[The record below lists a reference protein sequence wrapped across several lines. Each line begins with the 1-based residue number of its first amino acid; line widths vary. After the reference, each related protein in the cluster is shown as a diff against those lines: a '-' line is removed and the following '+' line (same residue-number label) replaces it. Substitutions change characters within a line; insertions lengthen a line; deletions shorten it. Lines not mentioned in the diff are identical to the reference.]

1 MISPSGGRAFAPV
14 RAKLLHMTQL
24 LTPAEVVAFWIE
36 AGPDKWFAKN
46 AAFDVAFT
54 ERCRDTHFAA
64 AARTLDHWTKTPEGT
79 LALIILLDQ
88 LPRNAFR
95 DTAHM
100 FATDPL
106 ALMFAKAAIAR
117 GDDQKVA
124 HDLRP
129 FVLMPLM
136 HSESLADQETLLTL
150 LDETDQANTYRFA
163 VIHRDIIARFGRFPH
178 RNACLGRDTTA
189 EEAAFL
195 SGDGFKG

>member
-1 MISPSGGRAFAPV
+1 MV
-14 RAKLLHMTQL
+14 KL

-36 AGPDKWFAKN
+36 AGPDKWFAKD

-64 AARTLDHWTKTPEGT
+64 AARKLDNWTATPEGS

-95 DTAHM
+95 ETAHM

-106 ALMFAKAAIAR
+106 ALVFARAAIAR
-117 GDDQKVA
+117 GDDRKVA

-150 LDETDQANTYRFA
+150 LDEVDQPNTYRFA

-178 RNACLGRDTTA
+178 RNACLYRSTTPQ
-189 EEAAFL
+189 EVAFL
-195 SGDGFKG
+195 NSGGFS

>member
-1 MISPSGGRAFAPV
+1 MAFARV
-14 RAKLLHMTQL
+14 RDKLVIMVKL

-36 AGPDKWFAKN
+36 AGPDKWFAKD
-46 AAFDVAFT
+46 AVFDVAFT

-64 AARTLDHWTKTPEGT
+64 AARKLDNWTATPEGS

-95 DTAHM
+95 ETAHM

-106 ALMFAKAAIAR
+106 ALVFARAAIAR
-117 GDDQKVA
+117 GDDRKVA

-150 LDETDQANTYRFA
+150 LDEVDQPNTYRFA

-178 RNACLGRDTTA
+178 RNACLGRETTA
-189 EEAAFL
+189 DEAAFL
-195 SGDGFKG
+195 AGDGFKG

>member
-1 MISPSGGRAFAPV
+1 
-14 RAKLLHMTQL
+14 MTQL

-36 AGPDKWFAKN
+36 AGPDKWFAKD

-64 AARTLDHWTKTPEGT
+64 AARALDHWTATPEGT

-100 FATDPL
+100 FATDSL
-106 ALMFAKAAIAR
+106 ALTFAKAAIAR
-117 GDDQKVA
+117 GDDRKLA

-150 LDETDQANTYRFA
+150 LDEADQPNTYKFA

-178 RNACLGRDTTA
+178 RNACLGRETTA
-189 EEAAFL
+189 DEAAFL
-195 SGDGFKG
+195 AGDGFKG

>member
-1 MISPSGGRAFAPV
+1 MI
-14 RAKLLHMTQL
+14 KLLS
-24 LTPAEVVAFWIE
+24 PAEVVAFWTA
-36 AGPDKWFAKN
+36 AGPEKWFAKD
-46 AAFDVAFT
+46 AAFDTAFT
-54 ERCRDTHFAA
+54 ERCQDSHFAA
-64 AARTLDHWTKTPEGT
+64 ASRELDDWTETPDGA

-106 ALMFAKAAIAR
+106 ALVFAKAAIAKGHDR
-117 GDDQKVA
+117 KVA
-124 HDLRP
+124 VEMRP

-150 LDETDQANTYRFA
+150 LNESEAPETFKFA

-178 RNACLGRDTTA
+178 RNASLGRETTA

>member
-1 MISPSGGRAFAPV
+1 
-14 RAKLLHMTQL
+14 MTQL
-24 LTPAEVVAFWIE
+24 LTPAEVIAFWTD
-36 AGPDKWFAKN
+36 AGPEKWFAKD
-46 AAFDVAFT
+46 AAFDRVFT
-54 ERCRDTHFAA
+54 ELCRDTHFAA
-64 AARTLDHWTKTPEGT
+64 AARRLDHWLEVPDAA

-106 ALMFAKAAIAR
+106 AVFFAKKAIER
-117 GDDQKVA
+117 GHDRQVA
-124 HDLRP
+124 PELRP

-136 HSESLADQETLLTL
+136 HSESLEDQELLLTL
-150 LDETDQANTYRFA
+150 LDETTEAQTYKFA

-178 RNACLGRDTTA
+178 RNDCLGRATSR

-195 SGDGFKG
+195 NAGGFSG